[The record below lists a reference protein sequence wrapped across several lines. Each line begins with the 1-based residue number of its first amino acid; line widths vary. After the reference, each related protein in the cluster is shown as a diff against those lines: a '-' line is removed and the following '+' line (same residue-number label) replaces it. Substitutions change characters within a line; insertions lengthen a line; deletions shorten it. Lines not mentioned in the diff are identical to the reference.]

1 MNLNSFAGA
10 TRALSLAV
18 AATGLVIAGS
28 ASADTL
34 VQNSTPADTWF
45 YGSGN
50 GYAPANTLVLTT
62 DAGDQLYARAHQ
74 TFVAAPASVGGAY
87 YFATSP
93 SPVSFDWGFDSASG
107 TFTGTAQITLTNY
120 AGGSFSYDPLFIGN
134 DNAVGSGSTQNSF
147 RWNWVPGIAFN
158 PAVDGK
164 YNFRLDVSELS
175 GLKKSITFDMI
186 IGRGLAVPEPSTWAL
201 MIGGFGLAGV
211 ALRRRRAVT
220 A

>member
-10 TRALSLAV
+10 TRALSV
-18 AATGLVIAGS
+18 AAAALVIAGS

-50 GYAPANTLVLTT
+50 DYAPANTLVLTT

-74 TFVAAPASVGGAY
+74 TFVAAPASVGGIY

-134 DNAVGSGSTQNSF
+134 DNTTGSGSTQNSF

-164 YNFRLDVSELS
+164 YNFRLDVNDLS

-201 MIGGFGLAGV
+201 MIGGFGLTGAM
-211 ALRRRRAVT
+211 LRRRRA
-220 A
+220 AAA